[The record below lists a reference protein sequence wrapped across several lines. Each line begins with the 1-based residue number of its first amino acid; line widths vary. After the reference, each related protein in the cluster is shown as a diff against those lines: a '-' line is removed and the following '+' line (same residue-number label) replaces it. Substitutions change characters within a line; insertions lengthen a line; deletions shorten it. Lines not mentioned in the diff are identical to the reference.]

1 MLDQLSARLQK
12 ALKFLRGEGKI
23 TEKNLNEALRMIRL
37 AFLEADVNYK
47 VVKEFEA
54 QVKAKAL
61 NERVLESLTP
71 AQQVIKIVRDE
82 LTQILGSSRQKLLTA
97 PSPPTIYLLVGLQ
110 GVGKTTTTAKLSLL
124 LKKEGKSPLLVSF
137 DLKRPAAQEQ
147 LKILGAQLQIEVFG
161 LTPADFK
168 DPAAA
173 TQKILN
179 YVRQHHFDY
188 LLVDTAGRLHI
199 DQELMD
205 ELKLVK
211 SLFQPT
217 EVIYVGDALTGQDAV
232 RSAQEF
238 ERQIGLD
245 SIILTKLD
253 GDARGGAALSITY
266 ITGKPIKY
274 IGVGEKS
281 DQLEPFHPERMASRI
296 LGMGDVLSLIEK
308 AEEAADRQQA
318 EELAR
323 RIKRQE
329 FRLEDFRQQLVQLR
343 KMGSFSQILSL
354 LPTGGMFKHL
364 QKINL
369 DDKRLIHFEA
379 IINSMTPQERE
390 NPKIINGSRRRR
402 IALGSGRPVSE
413 VNQLLKQ
420 YFEMRKLMKKSHFKK
435 MLSKLPLS

>member
-1 MLDQLSARLQK
+1 
-12 ALKFLRGEGKI
+12 
-23 TEKNLNEALRMIRL
+23 
-37 AFLEADVNYK
+37 
-47 VVKEFEA
+47 
-54 QVKAKAL
+54 
-61 NERVLESLTP
+61 
-71 AQQVIKIVRDE
+71 
-82 LTQILGSSRQKLLTA
+82 
-97 PSPPTIYLLVGLQ
+97 LVGLQ
-110 GVGKTTTTAKLSLL
+110 GVGKTTTTAKLALL

-329 FRLEDFRQQLVQLR
+329 FSLEDFRQQLVQLR